1 MRIPLV
7 DQVISLVRK
16 PGLPPAKR
24 GVLPRDER
32 VRAAITLAPV
42 GIAVATLDGNWLF
55 INDRFRALVGYGR
68 EELAR
73 ISFNGITHPEDAKK
87 ELPLMKRL
95 MNADCDSYRLEKRV
109 MARTGRYR
117 SLEVLTTIARDAAV
131 FIYIV
136 DEPQSLTNAPA
147 KRAEPDRIFAAV
159 IDQLV
164 DVAVIRTDNHGVITG
179 WNAGAQRLFGY
190 SRDEIIGKNRRSLY
204 RDADSWEG
212 KSTAVLQNAA
222 SQRVEMEDWRVT
234 RDGAH
239 VWIRSTLAP
248 YKPEGALRGYIET
261 ITTPSAPKGPDT
273 APLIEHLR
281 AQLEKKDRVELS
293 LRDLLDDLRRSSE
306 ETMTELRIMTG
317 ALRDEIDRRKTAEE
331 KLRRASAAPILVE
344 EEEVR
349 VPAPPERAWRSLADT
364 RIIGVLREQAFHERS
379 GTLIVHNGNSE
390 KEIFFEEGRI
400 FSCASNDP
408 EKFLTNRLLSS
419 GAINGEQRL
428 MANEIKQ
435 ASQLALGRILQILG
449 AITEEQLVEA
459 MRSKMQDEI
468 AELLSWTDGRY
479 VFVEGELP
487 ALQLVPLRIDVE
499 SILEQPGVTF
509 IASAK
514 SRKVHMPTCV
524 SARRL
529 TGSSRL
535 EVTSPDGF
543 ELCRLCFPRL

>member
-16 PGLPPAKR
+16 PGVAPAKR
-24 GVLPRDER
+24 GAIPREER
-32 VRAAITLAPV
+32 VRAAIALAPV

-55 INDRFRALVGYGR
+55 MNERFHALVGYSR

-73 ISFNGITHPEDAKK
+73 VSFNGITHPEDAKK

-95 MNADCDSYRLEKRV
+95 LGADCDSYRLEKRV

-117 SLEVLTTIARDAAV
+117 TLEVLTTIARDAAV
-131 FIYIV
+131 FIHIV
-136 DEPQSLTNAPA
+136 DEPHSQSQSAS
-147 KRAEPDRIFAAV
+147 RRVEPDRVFAAV

-234 RDGAH
+234 RDGGH

-248 YKPEGALRGYIET
+248 YKPDGALRGYIET
-261 ITTPSAPKGPDT
+261 ITTPSAPKAPDT
-273 APLIEHLR
+273 APLIEQLR
-281 AQLEKKDRVELS
+281 TQLDKEQRVQLS
-293 LRDLLDDLRRSSE
+293 LRDLIDDLRRSSE

-317 ALRDEIDRRKTAEE
+317 ALRDEIERRKKAEE
-331 KLRRASAAPILVE
+331 ELRRVHTTVIE
-344 EEEVR
+344 EEEVS

-379 GTLIVHNGNSE
+379 GTLIVHSGDSE

-419 GAINGEQRL
+419 GAITGEQRL

-435 ASQLALGRILQILG
+435 ASQLALGRILLILG
-449 AITEEQLVEA
+449 AITEDQLIHA

-468 AELLSWTDGRY
+468 AELLTWTVGRY
-479 VFVEGELP
+479 VFVDGELP

-499 SILEQPGVTF
+499 TILEERPLTF
-509 IASAK
+509 IASSR
-514 SRKVHMPTCV
+514 SRKVHQPTCV

-529 TGSSRL
+529 TGTVRM
-535 EVTSPDGF
+535 EVTSVDGF
-543 ELCRLCFPRL
+543 ELCRLCFPRV